1 MRWIVS
7 LDNGLARVSY
17 LCGWIAT
24 VALILLLLNVF
35 YDVVARYAF
44 NDVSIGMQELE
55 WHLYSIVF
63 MLGVP
68 YAMRTDGH
76 VRVDVFYD
84 RWGDRAKAWVNLVG
98 SAVFAIPFALLIVWY
113 GSGFTAESFEL
124 GETSGDPGGL
134 AYRWLIKGLVPVAAV
149 FMATSGL
156 GMITK
161 AIRVLVL
168 GESYTSS
175 KSGGGL
181 A

>member
-1 MRWIVS
+1 MRWIIL
-7 LDNGLARVSY
+7 LDRGLARVSY
-17 LCGWIAT
+17 ICGWVAT
-24 VALILLLLNVF
+24 VAFFLMLANVF

-44 NDVSIGMQELE
+44 DEVSIGMQELE
-55 WHLYSIVF
+55 WHFYSIVF
-63 MLGVP
+63 LLGIP

-84 RWGDRAKAWVNLVG
+84 RWGDRAKAWVNLLG
-98 SAVFAIPFALLIVWY
+98 ALVFAIPFAILIVYY
-113 GSGFTAESFEL
+113 GWGFFVESYKL

-134 AYRWLIKGLVPVAAV
+134 AYRWLIKGLVPFSAI

-156 GMITK
+156 GMVTQ

-168 GESYTSS
+168 GESYSTSNTA
-175 KSGGGL
+175 GGL